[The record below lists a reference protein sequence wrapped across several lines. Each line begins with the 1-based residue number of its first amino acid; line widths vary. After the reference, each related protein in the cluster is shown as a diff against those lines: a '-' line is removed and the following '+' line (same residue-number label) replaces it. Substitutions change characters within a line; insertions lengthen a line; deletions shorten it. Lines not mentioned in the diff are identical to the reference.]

1 MKEGYIVKNN
11 IDTSADSNLK
21 GMGLQKLRAA
31 ERLLQ
36 AVLLDKQAIYCT
48 IEYVDDV
55 IEMEFNKDMIDIQ
68 TEQNKNYNSSFS
80 INSDEIKN
88 SLRIFLD
95 TWRRVEYDENM
106 TFVFYTNTSIVKE
119 KKVGLIKDL
128 DLKLPK
134 EPVLQL
140 LIEKK
145 YDKAL
150 PIVIPIL
157 KDYYI
162 NQHNNKKHN
171 NKETSNND
179 AEFYE
184 KLINSYSDD
193 KWKKFFNL
201 IEWRFNEENER
212 TLRSKLED
220 TVKQVC
226 NKLDVDERYYDKILS
241 CILQLIEEK
250 SLEKDFF
257 NRMVNVFEIKLLF
270 KEFETQAKIEE
281 VIDPV
286 HKKWDEIDNNDI
298 RDLEEKILNVCPE
311 YDEDDLEDLKDDFVD
326 GKFEQ
331 ESYQEIKSIKSYNYR
346 IYKICKRKIKRILR
360 NKEQCKFTTEEINNI
375 IDTLTGLCEE
385 YILDKGKTYKI
396 PYRDKDM
403 IRKTI
408 LILFQECYI
417 ALDKVGVVNE

>member
-1 MKEGYIVKNN
+1 
-11 IDTSADSNLK
+11 
-21 GMGLQKLRAA
+21 
-31 ERLLQ
+31 
-36 AVLLDKQAIYCT
+36 
-48 IEYVDDV
+48 
-55 IEMEFNKDMIDIQ
+55 
-68 TEQNKNYNSSFS
+68 
-80 INSDEIKN
+80 
-88 SLRIFLD
+88 
-95 TWRRVEYDENM
+95 
-106 TFVFYTNTSIVKE
+106 
-119 KKVGLIKDL
+119 
-128 DLKLPK
+128 
-134 EPVLQL
+134 
-140 LIEKK
+140 
-145 YDKAL
+145 
-150 PIVIPIL
+150 
-157 KDYYI
+157 
-162 NQHNNKKHN
+162 
-171 NKETSNND
+171 
-179 AEFYE
+179 
-184 KLINSYSDD
+184 
-193 KWKKFFNL
+193 
-201 IEWRFNEENER
+201 
-212 TLRSKLED
+212 
-220 TVKQVC
+220 
-226 NKLDVDERYYDKILS
+226 
-241 CILQLIEEK
+241 
-250 SLEKDFF
+250 
-257 NRMVNVFEIKLLF
+257 MVNVFEIKLLF

-408 LILFQECYI
+408 LILFQECYL